1 MKQRSSIA
9 TQVFAAI
16 LVTLCL
22 LFIMSSGVVWAKEIV
37 HDAEYYQ
44 LLKQHGK
51 KWAAEDKQI
60 DRKLAALRKKF
71 GKPPNIIHIMWDD
84 MSYGAIGHPMLNKVS
99 GYTSPNINKLAAK
112 GMTFARMYSEPSC
125 TPTRVAA
132 ITGRHPVR
140 SGMIFPIFPIHQM
153 GLPASEVTLA
163 EVFDDSYNTGFFEK
177 SHFGDVEESYLHN
190 QGFDEAIFS
199 LYNQFAGQMFTPEA
213 EDGFYTVGW
222 QPDAWDKHYAID
234 QNFRPLEFIWSVEG
248 FEDGTT
254 KELSTPSTFDEYIK
268 FNAMAYDRVKKFIR
282 KHADDDKPFLLD
294 WWPSLID
301 IGDRSYNRPQLTQ
314 NGSAS
319 AESFL
324 RFDLQVGE
332 IISMLQELGI
342 ADNTLVVLMADN
354 GPMPDIWPDTYPNG
368 GIFRGGKN
376 DFLEGGVRVPAFAYW
391 PGVIKPG
398 QVVGD
403 MVHVTDLFTN
413 FARLGGSMDRI
424 PTDRV
429 IDGIDQTALFLNGDG
444 HGRRDYNFIYQG
456 PVLSAVVKQQYKRH
470 FAGEAPGLAGKGFF
484 DLYKDAREEH
494 PLMAQFLWAWPAF
507 DHMKARH
514 EAMIAKYPHTPV
526 AHGKP
531 YTGIVRLKK
540 DEDSSFL
547 SAPAIR

>member
-1 MKQRSSIA
+1 MKKIC
-9 TQVFAAI
+9 F
-16 LVTLCL
+16 
-22 LFIMSSGVVWAKEIV
+22 LFIFLIGSASISVQPVQGQQESKIV
-37 HDAEYYQ
+37 HDAEYDI
-44 LLKQHGK
+44 LVAQHGE
-51 KWAAEDKQI
+51 KWAIEDKEI
-60 DRKLAALRKKF
+60 DKKLAALRKKH
-71 GKPPNIIHIMWDD
+71 GKAPNIIHIMWDD

-99 GYTSPNINKLAAK
+99 GYASPNINKLAAE

-190 QGFDEAIFS
+190 QGFDEAIFT
-199 LYNQFAGQMFTPEA
+199 LYNQFAGQMFTPAA
-213 EDGFYTVGW
+213 EDAFFTVGW
-222 QPDAWDKHYAID
+222 QRDSWDKSYAID
-234 QNFRPLEFIWSVEG
+234 QTFRSLKWLWAVEG
-248 FEDGTT
+248 FEGGTT
-254 KELSTPSTFDEYIK
+254 REISTPGTFKEYIE
-268 FNAMAYDRVKKFIR
+268 FNTMAYDRVKGFIR
-282 KHADDDKPFLLD
+282 KHAKDDKPFLLD
-294 WWPSLID
+294 WWPNMIEIAD
-301 IGDRSYNRPQLTQ
+301 VSYNSPRQTQ
-314 NGSAS
+314 NGSGS

-324 RFDLQVGE
+324 RFDRRVGE
-332 IISMLQELGI
+332 IISILEELGI
-342 ADNTLVVLMADN
+342 ADNTIVVLMADN
-354 GPMPDIWPDTYPNG
+354 GPMGAVWPDTYPNG

-391 PGVIKPG
+391 PGVIEPG

-403 MVHVTDLFTN
+403 MIHVTDLFTT
-413 FARLGGSMDRI
+413 FARLGGKMDQI

-429 IDGIDQTALFLNGDG
+429 IDGIDQTALLLKGDG

-470 FAGEAPGLAGKGFF
+470 FAGAAPGLAGYGFY
-484 DLYKDAREEH
+484 DLYKDTREEH
-494 PLMAQFLWAWPAF
+494 PLMAQFLWSWPAF

-514 EAMIAKYPHTPV
+514 EEMIVKYPHTSV
-526 AHGKP
+526 ARGEP

-540 DEDSSFL
+540 EDV
-547 SAPAIR
+547 AEIH